1 MIRIINYKRG
11 NLNNVLKAFLNYGF
25 KAEIVDTP
33 DKVLSS
39 DGVVLPG
46 VGAFY
51 DAIKT
56 ITESGFSDA
65 IKDYIKTGKPFLG
78 ICLGLQLLFEE
89 SHEFGTTKGLGILK
103 GSVKKFVPSGNL
115 KVPHMG
121 WNQIELKKETPYFKG
136 VRDNSYF
143 YFVHSFYVDPE
154 DDDIVLSTTNY
165 GNDFVSS
172 VCKDNIIA
180 TQFHIEKSQAIG
192 LRVIKNFGD
201 ICANNTGN

>member
-33 DKVLSS
+33 DKVHLS

-46 VGAFY
+46 VGAFS

-56 ITESGFSDA
+56 INETGFADA
-65 IKDYIKTGKPFLG
+65 IKNYVKTGKPFLG

-89 SHEFGTTKGLGILK
+89 SHEFGITKGLGILK
-103 GSVKKFVPSGNL
+103 GSVKKFEHKDNL

-121 WNQIELKKETPYFKG
+121 WNQIKIKKDTPYFKG
-136 VRDNSYF
+136 VSDNSYF
-143 YFVHSFYVDPE
+143 YFVHSYYIDPA
-154 DDDIVLSTTNY
+154 DKNVILSTTNY
-165 GNDFVSS
+165 GGDFASS
-172 VCKDNIIA
+172 VCKDNIVA
-180 TQFHIEKSQAIG
+180 TQFHIEKSQETG
-192 LRVIKNFGD
+192 LKVIKNFGD
-201 ICANNTGN
+201 ICVNNTGN